1 VQVYWA
7 APIVAAILTTTTYRG
22 IFGFGRA
29 PDEEDAEC
37 NELEE
42 MGRPRNSA
50 ILLNAA

>member
-1 VQVYWA
+1 MQVYWA

-29 PDEEDAEC
+29 PDDDAEC

-42 MGRPRNSA
+42 LGRSRNSA
-50 ILLNAA
+50 VLLNSA